1 VKSALLGIAC
11 LLALAGCQAAK
22 PTYLVAAPEVVPPAG
37 WVKHEGDGYSFYAPG
52 DWRLPTALEGF
63 DGSNDPS
70 TMQNLSNPAVGAGF
84 APAKDSA
91 TAGAAITLINP
102 SYRPI
107 PGETGTMILVKKETE
122 GGNASL
128 PGEGGESAAAIPRSK
143 HSDVTL
149 PCGPAVEITSS
160 VKTKTGDSSHQIM
173 FVMVN
178 GKDVYRLHLLTA
190 NDVAV
195 IKDIARP
202 IADTFRVAKPGP

>member
-1 VKSALLGIAC
+1 MKALLTGVV
-11 LLALAGCQAAK
+11 LALLIAGCQPVK
-22 PTYLVAAPEVVPPAG
+22 PTYLVSAAEPTPPAG
-37 WVKHEGDGYSFYAPG
+37 WVKFERDGFSFYAPG
-52 DWRLPTALEGF
+52 DWREPNALEGF

-70 TMQNLSNPAVGAGF
+70 TIQNLSNPAVGAGL

-91 TAGAAITLINP
+91 TAGASLTLINP

-107 PGETGTMILVKKETE
+107 PGETGTQILIKKETE

-128 PGEGGESAAAIPRSK
+128 AGEAGESAAAIPRSN

-173 FVMVN
+173 YVMVN
-178 GKDVYRLHLLTA
+178 GKDVYRIHLLTA
-190 NDVAV
+190 NDVSV

-202 IADTFRVAKPGP
+202 IADTFRVTKPGP